1 MTEEKLVTTIVDNF
15 CECLIEQLDYVLHYT
30 CSECGS
36 QPLILI
42 DRNGLIELIQNIK
55 QDYHDEEEIVEI
67 LNDIYNK

>member
-1 MTEEKLVTTIVDNF
+1 MIEEKLIPAIVDNF
-15 CECLIEQLDYVLHYT
+15 CEYLIAQLDYVLHYT

-42 DRNGLIELIQNIK
+42 DKNSLVELIQNIK

-67 LNDIYNK
+67 LKVIYNK